1 MTLIPNN
8 AQWNALQSQIDHD
21 IPDEKWILRQLDTNV
36 RPMTG
41 NSCVQ
46 AIVERAVSD
55 SSGDQVV
62 GVGSTEEAAI
72 RAAIQLA
79 RYYPPARHTEHSVA
93 K

>member
-8 AQWNALQSQIDHD
+8 QRWNALQSQIDRD
-21 IPDEKWILRQLDTNV
+21 IPNEKWVLRQLDTNV
-36 RPMTG
+36 RQMSGHP
-41 NSCVQ
+41 CVE

-79 RYYPPARHTEHSVA
+79 RYYPLARHQEHAVG